1 MHCDPCEDSI
11 DQPLLYLHGW
21 KREVNLCLSLS
32 IAEGVRDV
40 TWRYNNRHEALKEAR
55 RAILVESWLREL
67 IRLSQPTNVIQ
78 GWERG
83 QQQRD
88 WIDEAVEFLNPPI
101 KIDASN
107 LKERK
112 SGSAQWRVSRGET
125 TTAKMEAIAVP
136 MKVEKGVFELKYCC
150 SSDKYTVNG
159 VDSGNWATFAHNS
172 SNFFRKEETDWQMVY
187 LARWVSVIV
196 ITDWLVVQQR

>member
-21 KREVNLCLSLS
+21 KREVNLCLSVS

-40 TWRYNNRHEALKEAR
+40 TWRYNNRHEALKVAR

-67 IRLSQPTNVIQ
+67 IHVSQPTNVIQ

-83 QQQRD
+83 QQHRD
-88 WIDEAVEFLNPPI
+88 WINESVEFLNPPV

-107 LKERK
+107 LKERQ
-112 SGSAQWRVSRGET
+112 SGSAQWRMSRGET
-125 TTAKMEAIAVP
+125 TTKKEATLVPLTMEN
-136 MKVEKGVFELKYCC
+136 GVFELKYSCT
-150 SSDKYTVNG
+150 SDKYTVNG

-172 SNFFRKEETDWQMVY
+172 NDFFRKEEKDWQMVY
-187 LARWVSVIV
+187 LAR
-196 ITDWLVVQQR
+196 